1 MLHLQQCMQLL
12 NMKFLVRTKIQ
23 DYQTE
28 DLSQILNW
36 FLEGKCS
43 AGDFVFSFE
52 TNTWQVLAEV
62 SGVSDYFKQ
71 KPMEIIEK
79 PMIYIALAGPFFRQA
94 GPFTYTHIKEKIA
107 AREVCAFT
115 WIFVEGDKGWR
126 QIKEVKVLNGLLP
139 PLPEHIPEPEL
150 EVVKDLEPPPPISHV
165 VELDMQKIE
174 NSLSNPELKVE
185 DTRAIA
191 AHIPELAMAEG
202 LAIEETKAVAMP
214 KRPPREDRSFD
225 GITAEIPQEAIWLI
239 KKSNSE
245 EVRGPLPYLQVRQ
258 MLERGDISKNDKISK
273 VGTNS
278 YIKIVQQYEF
288 NVDYSIEKV
297 VEGGNEIQKIY
308 IRRRHPRVPYLADIQ
323 ISKTDKMIM
332 GVCLNISAGGILVEA
347 GKTGLNLGEI
357 VMVKIL
363 PSAIGRIITCRA
375 LVTGKVPRVPPGYAL
390 RFMELK
396 DADKEAI
403 EAFVHESL
411 KKEKVKAIH

>member
-1 MLHLQQCMQLL
+1 M
-12 NMKFLVRTKIQ
+12 
-23 DYQTE
+23 
-28 DLSQILNW
+28 
-36 FLEGKCS
+36 
-43 AGDFVFSFE
+43 
-52 TNTWQVLAEV
+52 
-62 SGVSDYFKQ
+62 
-71 KPMEIIEK
+71 
-79 PMIYIALAGPFFRQA
+79 
-94 GPFTYTHIKEKIA
+94 
-107 AREVCAFT
+107 
-115 WIFVEGDKGWR
+115 
-126 QIKEVKVLNGLLP
+126 P